1 MQRRIFVRPH
11 WKDEFMEVNT
21 EYMIALW
28 PDVDLDVEKTTE
40 FKLDGHD
47 FRIEVGEIDAQRSDR

>member
-1 MQRRIFVRPH
+1 MQRRILVRPQ
-11 WKDEFMEVNT
+11 WQEEFMEVST
-21 EYMIALW
+21 EYMRKVW

-40 FKLDGHD
+40 FNLDGHD